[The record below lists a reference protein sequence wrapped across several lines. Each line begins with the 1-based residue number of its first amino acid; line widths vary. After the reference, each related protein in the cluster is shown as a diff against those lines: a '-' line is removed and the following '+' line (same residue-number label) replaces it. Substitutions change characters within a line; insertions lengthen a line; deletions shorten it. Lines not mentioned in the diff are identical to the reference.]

1 IYTTSSK
8 LLYHN
13 FFAKSLLFIIER
25 RGGAAPLMTKVTS
38 LRRTIVMKSIRKD
51 AKLFSLR
58 KRTCVSAAVPIL
70 KRDET

>member
-1 IYTTSSK
+1 M
-8 LLYHN
+8 
-13 FFAKSLLFIIER
+13 IIDNVPEQV
-25 RGGAAPLMTKVTS
+25 TKVTS

>member
-1 IYTTSSK
+1 
-8 LLYHN
+8 LLKVYY
-13 FFAKSLLFIIER
+13 LLLKEEEVR
-25 RGGAAPLMTKVTS
+25 RRLMTKVTS

-58 KRTCVSAAVPIL
+58 KRNCVSAAVPIL

>member
-1 IYTTSSK
+1 MLKVYY
-8 LLYHN
+8 LLL
-13 FFAKSLLFIIER
+13 KGGEVR
-25 RGGAAPLMTKVTS
+25 RRLMTKVTS

-70 KRDET
+70 KLDGT